1 MHKLL
6 LIDGNS
12 IANRAFYGAG
22 ANMLRNAE
30 GLYTG
35 AVYGFVNILSKVIES
50 ENPSHISVAFDAG
63 RHTFRHDIYAEYKA
77 GRKGMPEELRQ
88 QMPVIKETLDLMGID
103 HIEIPDIEADDIIG
117 SLSGRFAESGFSVVI
132 LTGDKD
138 SLQLVSDAVTVLMP
152 VTSKGN
158 TTLNRVT
165 PANVPEFFY
174 GASAEMVVPMK
185 ALMGDSSDNI
195 PGCPGIGPKG
205 ALALLEEFGSLDG
218 IFENLDRIGSEKTR
232 EKLKNGEGLSR
243 LSGELATIK
252 RDVPED
258 VMLGEEGLD
267 AVKTRQTD
275 YPGLL
280 ALFKKL
286 EFRKLIK
293 SMKLEEL
300 AESSMARAD
309 AETSDGGEDSLFDF
323 LADAEE
329 RDTVSAGAS
338 ANPCART
345 ALKAAPKTPVTEI
358 GAENEIKDAAEALA
372 GMKNYY
378 FISGKTKEGFLTL
391 DLSAAPE
398 NVSGC
403 GTESGDPGTS
413 GVPGD
418 PAASGDPGDAGAS
431 DGRGASAAAD
441 FAWKAFR
448 IVFDSDAKKD
458 AFVNVFKG
466 VFEDSAVKKYYFD
479 AKPVIAMF
487 IKRGSRP
494 CDPTEDLLISAY
506 LSDSTRRTDEYSA
519 AVRFYTGKD
528 RGDIAFMP
536 AAVAAAQA
544 RIKKDGMEMLL
555 YNVEL
560 PLVTVLADMECR
572 GVRVDAEILRKEGEI
587 YDGNLALL
595 NKEISEMCGGEFNIN
610 SPRQLGEVLFDKLQ
624 LPGGK
629 KNKTKTGY
637 KTGQEVLEE
646 IADEHPVI
654 PLILAYRQNAKLK
667 STYIDGLLAVLDPG
681 TGRVFSTFNQTV
693 TATGRL
699 SSSEPNLQNI
709 PVRHELGRTI
719 RKAFVAGSADRVLV
733 DADYSQIELRLMA
746 VLSGDEYMMDAF
758 RRGLDIHAIT
768 AADVN
773 GVDIEDVTYEMR
785 SKAKAVNFGIIYGI
799 SEYGLAAEIDS
810 SVKEA
815 RRYIAGYFRRF
826 PRVAAF
832 ISELKAF
839 AKRNG
844 YAVTPWGR
852 RRYLP
857 ELLNPKY
864 PVRQFGERVAANM
877 PIQGA
882 AADIIKL
889 AMVKVYRELENR
901 YPEAKLVLQVH
912 DELLVDA
919 PKEQEEG
926 VKKLLKE
933 CMEGVWDVGLPLSVS
948 VAAGYEW
955 EK

>member
-1 MHKLL
+1 MKKLL

-35 AVYGFVNILSKVIES
+35 AVYGFVNIISKVIEN
-50 ENPSHISVAFDAG
+50 EAPSHISVAFDAG
-63 RHTFRHDIYAEYKA
+63 RHTFRHDLYSEYKA
-77 GRKGMPEELRQ
+77 GRKGMPDELRQ
-88 QMPVIKETLDLMGID
+88 QMPYIKETLDLMGID
-103 HIEIPDIEADDIIG
+103 HTEIPDIEADDIIG
-117 SLSGRFAESGFSVVI
+117 TLSKTFAESGFSVIV

-138 SLQLVSDAVTVLMP
+138 SLQLVSDSVTVLMP

-165 PANVPEFFY
+165 PENVPEFFY
-174 GASAEMVVPMK
+174 GATAGMVVPMK
-185 ALMGDSSDNI
+185 SLMGDASDNI

-205 ALALLEEFGSLDG
+205 ALALLEEFGSVDG
-218 IFENLDRIGSEKTR
+218 IFENIDKIASEKTR
-232 EKLKNGEGLSR
+232 EKLRSGEDLVR
-243 LSGELATIK
+243 LSGELASIK
-252 RDVPED
+252 RDVPS
-258 VMLGEEGLD
+258 
-267 AVKTRQTD
+267 
-275 YPGLL
+275 GLL
-280 ALFKKL
+280 PGAGDPDVLKVRPADYAGLLELFKKL

-300 AESSMARAD
+300 ASDAGPETPADEGSEMTLFDLFADPGSGDAAAAGDSPRDVHGYAPKIAPEIIDGVEGIKAAAGALSEMKSVFIICGKSRDGLITLDIAACLGELFGGDTDHTEAGSDADGTGREDPGADEARAI
-309 AETSDGGEDSLFDF
+309 T
-323 LADAEE
+323 
-329 RDTVSAGAS
+329 
-338 ANPCART
+338 
-345 ALKAAPKTPVTEI
+345 KA
-358 GAENEIKDAAEALA
+358 
-372 GMKNYY
+372 Y
-378 FISGKTKEGFLTL
+378 
-391 DLSAAPE
+391 
-398 NVSGC
+398 
-403 GTESGDPGTS
+403 
-413 GVPGD
+413 
-418 PAASGDPGDAGAS
+418 
-431 DGRGASAAAD
+431 
-441 FAWKAFR
+441 R
-448 IVFDSDAKKD
+448 IVFDGEDKKA
-458 AFVNVFKG
+458 AFAEAFG
-466 VFEDSAVKKYYFD
+466 RIFTDGGVKKYYFD
-479 AKPVIAMF
+479 AKPVIAAL
-487 IKRGSRP
+487 IKHGLCP
-494 CDPTEDLLISAY
+494 NDPAEDLLISAY
-506 LSDSTRRTDEYSA
+506 LSDSTRRTDEYVSV
-519 AVRFYTGKD
+519 VRFYTGKERD
-528 RGDIAFMP
+528 DVGFMP
-536 AAVAAAQA
+536 EVIKAARD
-544 RIKKDGMEMLL
+544 RIRKDGMQMLL
-555 YNVEL
+555 YEVEL

-572 GVRVDAEILRKEGEI
+572 GVRVDAEVLRREGRK
-587 YDGNLALL
+587 YDENLALL
-595 NKEISEMCGGEFNIN
+595 KKEIYEKCGEEFNIN

-646 IADEHPVI
+646 LADEHPVI

-667 STYIDGLLAVLDPG
+667 STYIDGLLAVLDPE

-719 RKAFVAGSADRVLV
+719 RKAFVAGSEDRVLV

-746 VLSGDEYMMDAF
+746 VLSGDEYMIDAF
-758 RRGLDIHAIT
+758 RRGLDIHALT

-826 PRVAAF
+826 PRVAEF
-832 ISELKAF
+832 INELKAF

-882 AADIIKL
+882 AADIIKP
-889 AMVKVYRELENR
+889 AMVKVYRELR
-901 YPEAKLVLQVH
+901 DRFPDAKLVLQVH

-919 PKEQEEG
+919 PKENEEE
-926 VKKLLKE
+926 VRLLLKE
-933 CMEGVWDVGLPLSVS
+933 CMESVWQLKIPLPVS
-948 VAAGYEW
+948 VNSGYEW